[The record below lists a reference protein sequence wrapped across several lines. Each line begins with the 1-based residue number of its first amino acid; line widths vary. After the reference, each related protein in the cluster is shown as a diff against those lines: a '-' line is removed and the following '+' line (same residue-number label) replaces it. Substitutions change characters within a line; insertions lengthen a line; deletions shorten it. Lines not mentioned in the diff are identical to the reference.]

1 MIIDHDDNEKVTDLL
16 SDGLDQGGV
25 VVGLLAVLCGFKE
38 TRGAVLVAGEV
49 EAAWE
54 GSVSRE

>member
-1 MIIDHDDNEKVTDLL
+1 MMIIDHDDNEKVTDLL

-25 VVGLLAVLCGFKE
+25 VVGLLAVLDGFKE
-38 TRGAVLVAGEV
+38 TGGAVLVTGEV

-54 GSVSRE
+54 DVQY